1 MKVFWVC
8 ILWSIQCWSQASGSS
23 EFAFTLLFDWKFP
36 VDKIKLYVHE
46 KNGNSLKNVLCLT
59 DKETNSINVIG
70 GNHYIVGARFSFPT
84 LVCVYEGFVYRNDM
98 VFEKNTLFYLIT
110 NGMESLSLEEPL
122 FFSEEKKV
130 IEVKRRL
137 KGKTFQIEILTH
149 KDLQFLSMPSVYI
162 TTEMLRLN

>member
-8 ILWSIQCWSQASGSS
+8 ILWSIQSWSQASGSS

-46 KNGNSLKNVLCLT
+46 KNGNSLENVLCLT
-59 DKETNSINVIG
+59 DKETNSITVIG
-70 GNHYIVGARFSFPT
+70 GNHYIVDVRFPT
-84 LVCVYEGFVYRNDM
+84 LVCVYEGLVYRRDT
-98 VFEKNTLFYLIT
+98 VLEKNTLFYLIT

-122 FFSEEKKV
+122 FFSEKKKV

-137 KGKTFQIEILTH
+137 KGETFQIEILKH
-149 KDLQFLSMPSVYI
+149 KDLQFLPMHSVDI
-162 TTEMLRLN
+162 TTEMMRLN